1 MIPEDFKGSRIVWQR
16 NGSGSNY
23 IGAEGNVGNLWRIT
37 RDRKKS
43 RLTGFKDRWIDD
55 LAISPSGKFTAIV
68 RTKLQNDVV
77 LTPNQT
83 H

>member
-1 MIPEDFKGSRIVWQR
+1 M
-16 NGSGSNY
+16 
-23 IGAEGNVGNLWRIT
+23 GNLWRIT

-77 LTPNQT
+77 LTQNQT